1 MKENAVN
8 KTKVYLAGPVVASK
22 DCKNLVDE
30 VCRRLRGWDALQ
42 VYRPGEHKVPNEWG
56 ISQHVWGQCVFTM
69 DVNAINESDWV
80 VVCDFGYNC
89 TSIGTA
95 WECGYAF
102 AKGKKILVITMPG
115 VERTSLMIDG
125 CASNIISFDA
135 LKRPYWTVDDFLYE
149 RGKKPEKKA
158 LT

>member
-1 MKENAVN
+1 MEHAVN
-8 KTKVYLAGPVVASK
+8 KTKVYLAAPVVTGADVK
-22 DCKNLVDE
+22 GQVDT
-30 VCRRLRGWDALQ
+30 VCDRLRKWDALQ

-56 ISQHVWGQCVFTM
+56 IPQSVWGQCVFTM
-69 DVNAINESDWV
+69 DVNAIDECDWV

-102 AKGKKILVITMPG
+102 AKGKKILVITMPE
-115 VERTSLMIDG
+115 VSRTSLMIEG
-125 CASNIISFDA
+125 CASNIISFDD

-149 RGKKPEKKA
+149 RGKKPEKKV